1 MWQAVLIWGWPRI
14 QKRSGGDSNCAK
26 WGPAQLSNQCG
37 MCLFYE
43 HCDAMKW
50 RCYQLQTTALSSADS
65 PLDLGQFYADDRYA
79 EAEC

>member
-1 MWQAVLIWGWPRI
+1 MVVIAIVRNGDPPSCPISAV
-14 QKRSGGDSNCAK
+14 CV
-26 WGPAQLSNQCG
+26 
-37 MCLFYE
+37 YE